1 MKTDTD
7 NSHKSTAVKA
17 AMSCPPRRSRGQSA
31 VEFALI
37 ASVLFLFIY
46 GIMEVGRLVFINSAV
61 ENGAREGARYA
72 SANPS
77 AAIANPRPN
86 PDALR
91 TAVVSRMALVDGS
104 QVTINVQPGPICDFC
119 PITVTVSYPWQ
130 TLVSMVN
137 LGPLTLESRSIK
149 LIENA
154 R

>member
-1 MKTDTD
+1 MRTRTG
-7 NSHKSTAVKA
+7 NSDKSIAVQA
-17 AMSCPPRRSRGQSA
+17 ARPRLSRRGRGQSA

-46 GIMEVGRLVFINSAV
+46 GIMEVGRLMFINSAV
-61 ENGAREGARYA
+61 ENGAQEGARYA

-77 AAIANPRPN
+77 LAIANPRPN

-91 TAVVSRMALVDGS
+91 TAVVSRMALVDGN
-104 QVTINVQPGPICDFC
+104 QVAINVQAGPICDFC

-137 LGPLTLESRSIK
+137 LGPRTL
-149 LIENA
+149 
-154 R
+154 